1 MKSKFKDIYEAPSSL
16 IVEFK
21 SEGMIC
27 QSPQEALQNYI
38 WHDILEE

>member
-27 QSPQEALQNYI
+27 QSPQEALKNSVWQ
-38 WHDILEE
+38 DIINE

>member
-1 MKSKFKDIYEAPSSL
+1 MKTEHKDIYEAPSTM

-21 SEGMIC
+21 SEGLVC